1 MSDGM
6 EPRDL
11 PLDPLLSQAETFAGD
26 ASAFQSPSLKARPA
40 QIPDFPV
47 KDWDRYEFLRFLG
60 QGGMGMVFL
69 ARDRKLGREVA
80 IKFVR
85 LENEHH
91 LQRFMVEARAQ
102 ARVDHEHVCK
112 VFEVGEVEGKVFI
125 TMQHIAGASL
135 DGVGAE
141 LSLEQKVIVVRDAAL
156 GVHEAHKVGIIH
168 RDLKPAN
175 IMVEQAEDG
184 ALRTFVMDF
193 GLAREWNQEVTE
205 TGSVLGT
212 PAYMSPE
219 QARGEI
225 HQLDRRTDVYS
236 LGATLYQMATGRPPV
251 TGANALEVLS
261 AIGSRD
267 TVPLRAISLDIP
279 KDLEAITLKCLE
291 KERSRRYDSAKALA
305 DDLDRFLA
313 GDTVLARRAGLI
325 YRTHRRFMRHKA
337 LAATGTVAVVLVLL
351 ALGIALKTR
360 RDAGRRERLAQQFT
374 ESMAR
379 IESVAR
385 YSALSPLHDIQPDLK
400 AVRENMALLTEDM
413 KRAGTLAN
421 GPGHYALGRGYAT
434 LDDPEQALEHL
445 QMAWDA
451 GFQEPRSAYALG
463 EALGRTY
470 RQKRL
475 EAERIP
481 DVQQRQARVRDL
493 EVSLRDRALGYLRL
507 ARGSDAPSP
516 AYLEALMAFY
526 EGRLDEAILRLRA
539 LEDQQ
544 PWFFEAPL
552 LRGSLLQ
559 ARGWMHWNQGS
570 EGEAHRDFEEG
581 RLALAMAALR
591 GRSAPSVYV
600 AQAELERDAL
610 VMARYGQGE
619 VRLPYERGLKAVD
632 TALAIQADHVPA
644 MILKAG
650 LLGAMADF
658 ATSRGEDSGPL
669 VLQAVAMAWK
679 AVQAGPAR
687 ADAWASLGMAY
698 YQAGN
703 ARQDRGLDPADDL
716 SRGLR
721 AFESISAEKRG
732 YLVEN
737 HIGLIHQTWS
747 DFEEQQGL
755 DPSGHLSGAISAYQR
770 ATRMEPY
777 QLPAWINLATCL
789 QQRGTLPRAAHP
801 EEDLHAALAAIDRA
815 QGLNPSHFVPYF
827 VRGTV
832 LYRLALL
839 QADQGGDPTQLLQRS
854 ADANRQGLAINAGIP
869 HLHNGLGMTLVQ
881 LAQVV
886 WDGGKDPMPL
896 LAQAEAA
903 FQGAITV
910 APKQVFGYSN
920 LGDLF
925 LLKARWQRGAAA
937 WQDLQRAARVLGEAR
952 RVAPGHRGT
961 LNNLGRLEALRLETA
976 LREGRE
982 PFGSPAK
989 GEAMLSKVLASDP
1002 RNANAWQYLGEL
1014 RAASAQW
1021 QALHGRADRREF
1033 EAAQVAFDKALE
1045 YAPGAQEALLAS
1057 ARSYRDYAQWERHKG
1072 LDASPRLVRGRAVL
1086 ARILERRPRWGEA
1099 LALRGSLALEEAE
1112 AAPGSARPPLV
1123 REAVAAF
1130 AEAFRL
1136 NGNLIGFWRAEAER
1150 AQRLK

>member
-1 MSDGM
+1 MGNR
-6 EPRDL
+6 PDL

-26 ASAFQSPSLKARPA
+26 SSAFQTPLHQRVGKE
-40 QIPDFPV
+40 PDFPV
-47 KDWDRYEFLRFLG
+47 KDWDRYEFLGFLG

-69 ARDRKLGREVA
+69 ARDRRLGREVA

-102 ARVDHEHVCK
+102 ARVDHPHVCK

-125 TMQHIAGASL
+125 TMQRIAGTAL
-135 DGVGAE
+135 DVAAAG
-141 LSLEQKVIVVRDAAL
+141 LSLEQKVIALRDAAL

-193 GLAREWNQEVTE
+193 GLAQEWNQEVTE

-219 QARGEI
+219 QARGEM

-236 LGATLYQMATGRPPV
+236 LGATLYQVVTGRPPV
-251 TGANALEVLS
+251 SGTNALEILS
-261 AIGSRD
+261 AIGSVD
-267 TVPLRAISLDIP
+267 TVPLRAISRDIP
-279 KDLEAITLKCLE
+279 RDLEAITLKCLE
-291 KERSRRYDSAKALA
+291 KGRSRRYDSAKALA

-313 GDTVLARRAGLI
+313 GETVLARRAGLI

-337 LAATGTVAVVLVLL
+337 LAVTGTVALLLVLL
-351 ALGIALKTR
+351 ALGVALKTR
-360 RDAGRRERLAQQFT
+360 LEASRRERLAQQFT

-379 IESVAR
+379 IESMAR

-400 AVRENMALLTEDM
+400 AVRENMALLQEDM
-413 KRAGTLAN
+413 QRAGSLAN

-434 LDDPEQALEHL
+434 LDDREQALEHL

-451 GFQEPRSAYALG
+451 GFREPRAAYALG
-463 EALGRTY
+463 EVLGRTY
-470 RQKRL
+470 REKRL

-481 DVQQRQARVRDL
+481 DAQQRQARVRDL

-507 ARGSDAPSP
+507 AQGADAPSP
-516 AYLEALMAFY
+516 AYLEALIAFN
-526 EGRLDEAILRLRA
+526 EGRLDEAITGLKA
-539 LEDQQ
+539 LEEQQ

-559 ARGWMHWNQGS
+559 ARGWMQWNQGNP
-570 EGEAHRDFEEG
+570 GAAHQAFEQG
-581 RLALAMAALR
+581 RLALAVAALR

-600 AQAELERDAL
+600 AQAELERNAL

-619 VRLPYERGLKAVD
+619 VRLPYERGLQATD
-632 TALAIQADHVPA
+632 TALAIQVDHVPA

-658 ATSRGEDSGPL
+658 ATSRGEPAEVL
-669 VLQAVAMAWK
+669 VQQAVAVAWK

-687 ADAWASLGMAY
+687 MDAWAALGMAY

-703 ARQDRGLDPADDL
+703 ARQDHGLDPSDEL

-721 AFESISAEKRG
+721 AFASIAAVKRD

-747 DFEEQQGL
+747 DFEEQHGL
-755 DPSGHLSGAISAYQR
+755 DPSGHLSEAIVAYQR

-777 QLPAWINLATCL
+777 QVPAWINLATCL
-789 QQRGTLPRAAHP
+789 QQRGVLPKAAHP
-801 EEDLHAALAAIDRA
+801 EDDLQAALVAIERA

-839 QADQGGDPTQLLQRS
+839 QVERGGDPSELLQRS
-854 ADANRQGLAINAGIP
+854 VAAYRQGLAINARIP
-869 HLHNGLGMTLVQ
+869 HLHNGLGMTLVL
-881 LAQVV
+881 LAQLV
-886 WDGGKDPMPL
+886 WDGGKDPLPV
-896 LAQAEAA
+896 LAQAEVAY
-903 FQGAITV
+903 QGAMRI
-910 APKQVFGYSN
+910 APNQIFGHAN
-920 LGDLF
+920 LGDL
-925 LLKARWQRGAAA
+925 LILKARWQRGAGT
-937 WQDLQRAARVLGEAR
+937 WQSLQRAAGVLREAL
-952 RVAPGHRGT
+952 RVAPGNRGT
-961 LNNLGRLEALRLETA
+961 LNNLGRLEAARLEMA
-976 LREGRE
+976 LRDDRE
-982 PFGSPAK
+982 PSGGATK
-989 GEAMLSKVLASDP
+989 GEAILAKVLASDP
-1002 RNANAWQYLGEL
+1002 KNANAWQYLGEL
-1014 RAASAQW
+1014 RVASAQW
-1021 QALHGRADRREF
+1021 KARHGRADRKDF
-1033 EAAQVAFDKALE
+1033 AGAQTAFDKALE
-1045 YAPGAQEALLAS
+1045 STPDAQEVLLAS
-1057 ARSYRDYAQWERHKG
+1057 ARCYRDSAEWERSKG
-1072 LDASPRLVRGRAVL
+1072 LDTTSSLARGRAAL
-1086 ARILERRPRWGEA
+1086 ARILERRPRSGEA
-1099 LALRGSLALEEAE
+1099 LALRAAISLEEAE
-1112 AAPGSARPPLV
+1112 AAPVSAQPPLAK
-1123 REAVAAF
+1123 EALTTF
-1130 AEAFRL
+1130 QEAFRL
-1136 NGNLIGFWRAEAER
+1136 NGNLTGAWQTKAER